1 LTRVA
6 LVTGGARGQGAAE
19 VRAFARGG
27 ACVVIADIL
36 DAAGETL
43 AAELG
48 DAARYVRL
56 DVADDRLWSA
66 AVETAEAAFGPIT
79 ALVNNAGVI
88 RSAPITEETVDAFWR
103 VIDVNLVGAFLGI
116 RAVAPSMARAG
127 GGSIVNISS
136 MAGMTGSRSTAAYT
150 SSKWGLR
157 GLTKTAAI
165 ELAPQGIRV
174 NSVHPG
180 VIDTE
185 MLMSTGRTR
194 KEFEQRWEGRLLVPR
209 LGTGEDVAE
218 LVVFLCSDDAS
229 YITGSELVIDGGLL
243 AGY

>member
-1 LTRVA
+1 VTRVA

-19 VRAFARGG
+19 ARAFVQEG
-27 ACVVIADIL
+27 ACVVIADLL
-36 DAAGETL
+36 DSQGEAL
-43 AAELG
+43 ATELG
-48 DAARYVRL
+48 DAARYVHL

-66 AVETAEAAFGPIT
+66 AVETAETEFGPVT

-88 RSAPITEETVDAFWR
+88 RSAPITEEAVADFRR
-103 VIDVNLVGAFLGI
+103 VLDVNLVGAFLGI
-116 RAVAPSMARAG
+116 RAVAPSIARAG

-136 MAGMTGSRSTAAYT
+136 MAGMSGSRGTAAYS

-165 ELAPQGIRV
+165 ELAPDGIRV
-174 NSVHPG
+174 NTVLPG
-180 VIDTE
+180 VIGTD
-185 MLMSTGRTR
+185 MLTSTGRTR
-194 KEFEQRWEGRLLVPR
+194 EEFEQRWQGRLLVPR
-209 LGTGEDVAE
+209 LGTSEDVAE